1 MEASKKQPYSGTSLL
16 TPNLS
21 RRGSPTS
28 SDIDIILLHPS
39 HVHIPVPD
47 QKRSREKTDKT
58 PSMLQQDVLE
68 PLRRSGIIA
77 DTLTLG
83 PLKWQG
89 MVRIPQRDEGG
100 EWESVQTRVDAV
112 AALNGAFRRA
122 DFT

>member
-1 MEASKKQPYSGTSLL
+1 MIPPYFCIQSLTL
-16 TPNLS
+16 NLS

-47 QKRSREKTDKT
+47 QKRPQGKAEKDS
-58 PSMLQQDVLE
+58 SMLQQDVLE

-77 DTLTLG
+77 DTLTSG

-89 MVRIPQRDEGG
+89 MVRIPQRDDEG
-100 EWESVQTRVDAV
+100 EWEPVQTRVNAV